1 MRYKANKMGYS
12 LNQRGLLEGVVRDPQ
27 DPRNKIN
34 DGTSEITRGLSLTQ
48 PVTSG
53 NLVASETEEEIFKI
67 LGNAQFFCLL
77 FSDGN

>member
-34 DGTSEITRGLSLTQ
+34 DG
-48 PVTSG
+48 

-67 LGNAQFFCLL
+67 LGNA
-77 FSDGN
+77 